1 MRTFSGVISNNILCV
16 LLAELY
22 QITFYVLSLLFIF
35 SWGNIMGSLR
45 RWRLVIRLQRRAAD
59 VDVTA
64 DPSAPSQCATTTTT
78 TSIEMSGLEGE
89 VSASGS
95 VQVED
100 GPGPSSMAD
109 LKAAYPLQA
118 VVVHSEAPPPS
129 YNEVKEEG
137 GTG

>member
-1 MRTFSGVISNNILCV
+1 
-16 LLAELY
+16 
-22 QITFYVLSLLFIF
+22 
-35 SWGNIMGSLR
+35 MGSLR

-59 VDVTA
+59 VDVAA

-78 TSIEMSGLEGE
+78 TIDMSGLEGE

-100 GPGPSSMAD
+100 GPGPSSEAD
-109 LKAAYPLQA
+109 LKAAHSLQA

-129 YNEVKEEG
+129 YSEVKEEG

>member
-1 MRTFSGVISNNILCV
+1 
-16 LLAELY
+16 
-22 QITFYVLSLLFIF
+22 
-35 SWGNIMGSLR
+35 MGSLR

-78 TSIEMSGLEGE
+78 TTIDMSGLEGE
-89 VSASGS
+89 VTAGGS
-95 VQVED
+95 VQVEG
-100 GPGPSSMAD
+100 GPGPSSEAD
-109 LKAAYPLQA
+109 LKAVEDLRAV